1 MEVRAVLFDLDETLL
16 DRAASL
22 AILTEE
28 MLEAFGNSLE
38 GPDLEAAVRVMQKAD
53 RGGYRERR
61 EAFGQM
67 LDEVPWD
74 SPPEIEDLI
83 AFWTAMFPKCSIPMK
98 GAFEVLGTLREHEIP
113 IGLITNG
120 GVEFQ
125 NAKIDRV
132 DLREWLDVVIVSEAA
147 GMEKPDPRIFHLAL
161 SEMGLEAKYTAFVG
175 DHPVNDVSGAAEVG
189 MTSVWIKGREPW
201 PEALAP
207 PDHTIVELGELIP
220 ALDGLPVVRG

>member
-1 MEVRAVLFDLDETLL
+1 MTERAVLFDLDETLL

-38 GPDLEAAVRVMQKAD
+38 GSDLEAAVRVMQKAD
-53 RGGYRERR
+53 RGVYRERQ
-61 EAFGQM
+61 EAFGQV

-74 SPPEIEDLI
+74 APPEIEDLI
-83 AFWTAMFPKCSIPMK
+83 AFWTAMFPKCSVPMK
-98 GAFEVLGTLREHEIP
+98 GAFEVLRDLRDREIP

-120 GVEFQ
+120 GIEFQ

-132 DLREWLDVVIVSEAA
+132 DLRDWLDVVIVSEAA

-161 SEMGLEAKYTAFVG
+161 SEMSLEAKDAAFVG

-189 MTSVWIKGREPW
+189 MTSVWINGREPW

-220 ALDGLPVVRG
+220 ALDGLPLVRG